1 LIIAV
6 RSSNTNATFTS
17 KIDHSSEN
25 TIYRWLRR
33 NTLDLFD
40 QDPTITSSN
49 SEMVTL
55 EEGWKERKQAQNSIK
70 AYLTDIPTTVA
81 FIHGPQGS
89 GKIGMVEKMIAK
101 TGRTTLIIDCRE
113 LLKATTDS
121 QLVGTLATQ
130 TGYWP
135 AFTFFNSIGS
145 LIDLASVGLIGQK
158 SEYYSLKIIINY

>member
-6 RSSNTNATFTS
+6 RPSNANATFTS

-33 NTLDLFD
+33 NTLDLLD
-40 QDPTITSSN
+40 HDPTSTSSN

-55 EEGWKERKQAQNSIK
+55 EEGWKERKQAENSIK

-89 GKIGMVEKMIAK
+89 GKTGMVEKMIAE

-113 LLKATTDS
+113 LFKATTDS
-121 QLVGTLATQ
+121 QFVETLATQ

-158 SEYYSLKIIINY
+158 SKYHSFEIIVNY

>member
-1 LIIAV
+1 M

-17 KIDHSSEN
+17 KIDQSSEN

-33 NTLDLFD
+33 NTLDLLD

-49 SEMVTL
+49 AEMMTL
-55 EEGWKERKQAQNSIK
+55 EEGWKERKQAKNSIK

-89 GKIGMVEKMIAK
+89 GKISMVEKIIAK

-158 SEYYSLKIIINY
+158 SKYYSFKIIINY

>member
-1 LIIAV
+1 MDSRSSTPSALSWFKAKSKGGLIIAV
-6 RSSNTNATFTS
+6 RSSNTNVTFTS
-17 KIDHSSEN
+17 KIDQSSEN

-33 NTLDLFD
+33 NTLDLLD

-49 SEMVTL
+49 AEMMTL
-55 EEGWKERKQAQNSIK
+55 EEGWKERKQAKNSIK

-89 GKIGMVEKMIAK
+89 GKISMVEKMIAK

-135 AFTFFNSIGS
+135 AFTFFNR
-145 LIDLASVGLIGQK
+145 LFD
-158 SEYYSLKIIINY
+158 

>member
-1 LIIAV
+1 M
-6 RSSNTNATFTS
+6 RSSNANATFTS
-17 KIDHSSEN
+17 QIDHSSEN

-33 NTLDLFD
+33 NALDLLD
-40 QDPTITSSN
+40 QDPSSTSST

-55 EEGWKERKQAQNSIK
+55 EEGWKERKQAENSIK

-81 FIHGPQGS
+81 FIHGPRGS
-89 GKIGMVEKMIAK
+89 GKIGMVKKMIAV
-101 TGRTTLIIDCRE
+101 TGRTTLVIDCRE

-121 QLVGTLATQ
+121 QLVRTLATQ

-135 AFTFFNSIGS
+135 AFTFLNSIGS

-158 SEYYSLKIIINY
+158 SKYHSLRIIFNY